1 MHTNLIESLKNTVG
15 TLFIKPKID
24 ISKISK
30 HALGIILSLQKNK
43 YEAYIVGGA
52 IRDILI
58 NQNPKDFDIATS
70 ATPEQIRR
78 LFKKS
83 RIIGRRFKLV
93 HVLDGRDIIE
103 VSTFRAKPQERE
115 IMANGVERDNAYG
128 TLKEDAERRD
138 FTSNSIYF
146 NPTNNKLIDFY
157 GGIDDIK
164 NKQLTIIGIPEIRFQ
179 EDPIRILRAIRF
191 AAKLDLSINEDIKSI
206 IHKNINLLENIPYSR
221 LFDEVMKLFLTGHAL
236 KSVILFNKFNLSKKF
251 FPVLQSIN
259 PSTQA
264 FLKQGLRD
272 TDKRIHE
279 SKSVNPGFLL
289 AVFLWRDVNEAWGKR
304 KKTSINNTVALN
316 TAIDFV
322 LSKQSKIFPV
332 QKRFIVTMSE
342 IWRLQPRFENLN
354 PKRIYRLL
362 GHPRFRAAY
371 DFLLLRNRQGEIG
384 NDLAQWWIKFVEA
397 DDKTKSILIKKTKKN
412 GGYLYR
418 DWE

>member
-24 ISKISK
+24 VSKISK
-30 HALGIILSLQKNK
+30 HALGIILSLQKNN

-70 ATPEQIRR
+70 ATPEQIRK

-146 NPTNNKLIDFY
+146 NPTNKKLIDFY

-164 NKQLTIIGIPEIRFQ
+164 NKQLAIIGIPEIRFQ
-179 EDPIRILRAIRF
+179 EDPVRILRAIRF
-191 AAKLDLSINEDIKSI
+191 AAKLDLSINADITSV

-251 FPVLQSIN
+251 FPVLQSTN

-279 SKSVNPGFLL
+279 NKSVNPGFLL
-289 AVFLWRDVNEAWGKR
+289 AVFLWRDVNEAWEKR
-304 KKTSINNTVALN
+304 KKVSINNTVALN

-332 QKRFIVTMSE
+332 QKRFIVIMSE
-342 IWRLQPRFENLN
+342 IWRLQQRFKNLN

-371 DFLLLRNRQGEIG
+371 DFLLLRNRQEEVDH
-384 NDLAQWWIKFVEA
+384 DLTQWWIKFVEA
-397 DDKTKSILIKKTKKN
+397 DDKTKNILIKKTKKN
-412 GGYLYR
+412 
-418 DWE
+418 E

>member
-24 ISKISK
+24 VSKISK
-30 HALGIILSLQKNK
+30 HALEIILSLQKNN

-58 NQNPKDFDIATS
+58 NQNPKDFDIVTS

-78 LFKKS
+78 IFKKS

-93 HVLDGRDIIE
+93 HVLNGRDIIE
-103 VSTFRAKPQERE
+103 VSTFRAKPKEKE
-115 IMANGVERDNAYG
+115 IMANGVEKDNAYG
-128 TLKEDAERRD
+128 TIQEDAERRD
-138 FTSNSIYF
+138 FTSNAIYF
-146 NPTNNKLIDFY
+146 NPSNNKLIDFY

-164 NKQLTIIGIPEIRFQ
+164 NKQLAIIGIPKIRFQ
-179 EDPIRILRAIRF
+179 EDPVRILRAIRF
-191 AAKLDLSINEDIKSI
+191 AAKLDLSINADITSI

-236 KSVILFNKFNLSKKF
+236 KSVVLFNKFNLSRKF
-251 FPVLQSIN
+251 FPMLQSTN
-259 PSTQA
+259 LTNQA
-264 FLKQGLRD
+264 FLKEGLSD
-272 TDKRIHE
+272 TDKRINE
-279 SKSVNPGFLL
+279 NKSINPGFLL
-289 AVFLWRDVNEAWGKR
+289 AVFLWKDVNEAWEKR
-304 KKTSINNTVALN
+304 KKTSLNNTVALN

-322 LSKQSKIFPV
+322 LSKQSKIFPI

-342 IWRLQPRFENLN
+342 IWRLQPRFKNLN

-371 DFLLLRNRQGEIG
+371 DFLLLRNRQEEVDH
-384 NDLAQWWIKFVEA
+384 DLTQWWIKFVEA
-397 DDKTKSILIKKTKKN
+397 DDKTKNILIKKTKKN
-412 GGYLYR
+412 
-418 DWE
+418 E

>member
-342 IWRLQPRFENLN
+342 IWRLQPRFKNLN

-362 GHPRFRAAY
+362 GHQRFRAAY
-371 DFLLLRNRQGEIG
+371 DFLLLRHRQGEID

-412 GGYLYR
+412 G
-418 DWE
+418 

>member
-412 GGYLYR
+412 G
-418 DWE
+418 

>member
-1 MHTNLIESLKNTVG
+1 MHTNLIESLKNTIG

-24 ISKISK
+24 VSKISK
-30 HALGIILSLQKNK
+30 HALGIILSLQKNN

-58 NQNPKDFDIATS
+58 NHNPKDFDIATS

-78 LFKKS
+78 IFKKS

-146 NPTNNKLIDFY
+146 NPTNKKLIDFY

-164 NKQLTIIGIPEIRFQ
+164 NKQLAIIGIPEIRFQ
-179 EDPIRILRAIRF
+179 EDPVRILRAIRF
-191 AAKLDLSINEDIKSI
+191 AAKLDLTINADITSI

-251 FPVLQSIN
+251 FPVLQSTS

-264 FLKQGLRD
+264 FLRQGLKD

-279 SKSVNPGFLL
+279 NKSINPGFLL
-289 AVFLWRDVNEAWGKR
+289 AVFLWRDVNETWEKR

-342 IWRLQPRFENLN
+342 IWRLQPRFKNLN

-371 DFLLLRNRQGEIG
+371 DFLLLRNRQGEIN

-412 GGYLYR
+412 G
-418 DWE
+418 

>member
-24 ISKISK
+24 VSKISK

-146 NPTNNKLIDFY
+146 NPTNKKLIDFY

-164 NKQLTIIGIPEIRFQ
+164 NKQLAIIGIPEIRFR
-179 EDPIRILRAIRF
+179 EDPVRILRAIRF
-191 AAKLDLSINEDIKSI
+191 AAKLDLSINSDITSI

-251 FPVLQSIN
+251 FPVLQSTN

-289 AVFLWRDVNEAWGKR
+289 AVFLWRDVNEAWEKR
-304 KKTSINNTVALN
+304 KKVSINNTVALN

-371 DFLLLRNRQGEIG
+371 DFLLLRNRQGEIN

-412 GGYLYR
+412 G
-418 DWE
+418 

>member
-371 DFLLLRNRQGEIG
+371 DFLLLRNRQGEID

-412 GGYLYR
+412 G
-418 DWE
+418 

>member
-1 MHTNLIESLKNTVG
+1 LE
-15 TLFIKPKID
+15 
-24 ISKISK
+24 
-30 HALGIILSLQKNK
+30 IILSLQKNN

-58 NQNPKDFDIATS
+58 DQNPKDFDIATN
-70 ATPEQIRR
+70 ATPEQIRK

-93 HVLDGRDIIE
+93 HVLDGRNIIE

-146 NPTNNKLIDFY
+146 NPTNKKLIDFY

-164 NKQLTIIGIPEIRFQ
+164 NKQLAIIGIPEIRFR
-179 EDPIRILRAIRF
+179 EDPVRILRAIRF
-191 AAKLDLSINEDIKSI
+191 AAKLDLSINSDITSI

-251 FPVLQSIN
+251 FPVLQSTN

-279 SKSVNPGFLL
+279 SKSINPGFLL
-289 AVFLWRDVNEAWGKR
+289 AVFLWRDVNEAWEKR
-304 KKTSINNTVALN
+304 KKVSINNTVALN
-316 TAIDFV
+316 KAIDFV

-342 IWRLQPRFENLN
+342 IWRLQPRFKNLN

-371 DFLLLRNRQGEIG
+371 DFLLLRNRQGEIDD
-384 NDLAQWWIKFVEA
+384 DLAQWWIKFVEA

-412 GGYLYR
+412 G
-418 DWE
+418 

>member
-30 HALGIILSLQKNK
+30 HALGIILSLQKNN

-58 NQNPKDFDIATS
+58 DQNPKDFDIATS
-70 ATPEQIRR
+70 ATPEQIRK

-93 HVLDGRDIIE
+93 HVLDGRNIIE

-146 NPTNNKLIDFY
+146 NPTNKKLIDFY

-164 NKQLTIIGIPEIRFQ
+164 NKQLAIIGIPEIRFQ
-179 EDPIRILRAIRF
+179 EDPVRILRAIRF

-412 GGYLYR
+412 G
-418 DWE
+418 

>member
-1 MHTNLIESLKNTVG
+1 MHTNLIESLKNTIG

-24 ISKISK
+24 VSKISK
-30 HALGIILSLQKNK
+30 HALGIILSLQKNN

-58 NQNPKDFDIATS
+58 NHNPKDFDIATS

-78 LFKKS
+78 IFKKS

-103 VSTFRAKPQERE
+103 VSTFRTKPQERE
-115 IMANGVERDNAYG
+115 IMANGVEKDNAYG

-146 NPTNNKLIDFY
+146 NPTNKKLIDFY

-164 NKQLTIIGIPEIRFQ
+164 NKQLAIIGIPEIRFQ
-179 EDPIRILRAIRF
+179 EDPVRILRAIRF
-191 AAKLDLSINEDIKSI
+191 AAKLDLSINAEITSI

-236 KSVILFNKFNLSKKF
+236 KSVILFNKFNLSEKF
-251 FPVLQSIN
+251 FPVLQSTN
-259 PSTQA
+259 SSTQA

-279 SKSVNPGFLL
+279 NKSVNPGFLL
-289 AVFLWRDVNEAWGKR
+289 AVFLWKDVNEAWGER

-316 TAIDFV
+316 NAIDFV

-342 IWRLQPRFENLN
+342 IWRLQQRFKNLN

-371 DFLLLRNRQGEIG
+371 DFLLLRNKQGEI
-384 NDLAQWWIKFVEA
+384 NNALAQWWIKFVEA

-412 GGYLYR
+412 G
-418 DWE
+418 

>member
-1 MHTNLIESLKNTVG
+1 MHTNLIESLKNTVE

-24 ISKISK
+24 VSKISK
-30 HALGIILSLQKNK
+30 HALEIILSLQKNN

-58 NQNPKDFDIATS
+58 DQNPKDFDIATS
-70 ATPEQIRR
+70 ATPEQIRK

-93 HVLDGRDIIE
+93 HVLDGRNIIE

-146 NPTNNKLIDFY
+146 NPTNKKLIDFY

-164 NKQLTIIGIPEIRFQ
+164 NKQLAIIGIPEIRFR
-179 EDPIRILRAIRF
+179 EDPVRILRAIRF
-191 AAKLDLSINEDIKSI
+191 AAKLDLSINSDITSI

-251 FPVLQSIN
+251 FPVLQSTN

-279 SKSVNPGFLL
+279 SKSINPGFLL
-289 AVFLWRDVNEAWGKR
+289 AVFLWRDVNEAWEKR
-304 KKTSINNTVALN
+304 KKVSINNTVALN
-316 TAIDFV
+316 KAIDFV

-342 IWRLQPRFENLN
+342 IWRLQPRFKNLN

-371 DFLLLRNRQGEIG
+371 DFLLLRNRQGEID

-412 GGYLYR
+412 G
-418 DWE
+418 

>member
-24 ISKISK
+24 VSKISK
-30 HALGIILSLQKNK
+30 HALGIILSLQKNN

-58 NQNPKDFDIATS
+58 DQNPKDFDIATS
-70 ATPEQIRR
+70 ATPEQIRK

-93 HVLDGRDIIE
+93 HVLDGRNIIE

-371 DFLLLRNRQGEIG
+371 DFLLLRNRQGEIN

-412 GGYLYR
+412 G
-418 DWE
+418 

>member
-1 MHTNLIESLKNTVG
+1 MHTNLIESLKNTVE

-24 ISKISK
+24 VSKISK
-30 HALGIILSLQKNK
+30 HALEIILSLQKNN

-58 NQNPKDFDIATS
+58 DQNPKDFDIATS

-251 FPVLQSIN
+251 FPVLQSTN

-279 SKSVNPGFLL
+279 NKSVNPGFFL
-289 AVFLWRDVNEAWGKR
+289 AVFLWRDLNEAW
-304 KKTSINNTVALN
+304 
-316 TAIDFV
+316 
-322 LSKQSKIFPV
+322 
-332 QKRFIVTMSE
+332 
-342 IWRLQPRFENLN
+342 
-354 PKRIYRLL
+354 
-362 GHPRFRAAY
+362 
-371 DFLLLRNRQGEIG
+371 
-384 NDLAQWWIKFVEA
+384 
-397 DDKTKSILIKKTKKN
+397 
-412 GGYLYR
+412 
-418 DWE
+418 

>member
-1 MHTNLIESLKNTVG
+1 MHTNLIESLKNTIG

-24 ISKISK
+24 VSKISK
-30 HALGIILSLQKNK
+30 HALGIILSLQKNN

-58 NQNPKDFDIATS
+58 NHNPKDFDIATS

-78 LFKKS
+78 IFKKS

-146 NPTNNKLIDFY
+146 NPTNKKLIDFY

-164 NKQLTIIGIPEIRFQ
+164 NKQLAIIGIPEIRFQ
-179 EDPIRILRAIRF
+179 EDPVRILRAIRF
-191 AAKLDLSINEDIKSI
+191 AAKLDLSINADITSV

-251 FPVLQSIN
+251 FPVLQSTN

-289 AVFLWRDVNEAWGKR
+289 AVFLWKDVNEAWGKR

-332 QKRFIVTMSE
+332 QKRFIITMSE
-342 IWRLQPRFENLN
+342 IWRLQPRFKNLN

-371 DFLLLRNRQGEIG
+371 DFLLLRNRQEEVDH
-384 NDLAQWWIKFVEA
+384 DLTQWWIKFVEA

-412 GGYLYR
+412 G
-418 DWE
+418 

>member
-1 MHTNLIESLKNTVG
+1 MHTNLIESLKNTIG

-24 ISKISK
+24 VSKISK
-30 HALGIILSLQKNK
+30 HALGIILSLQKNN

-58 NQNPKDFDIATS
+58 NHNPKDFDIATS

-78 LFKKS
+78 IFKKS

-146 NPTNNKLIDFY
+146 NPTNKKLIDFY

-164 NKQLTIIGIPEIRFQ
+164 NKQLAIIGIPEIRFQ
-179 EDPIRILRAIRF
+179 EDPVRILRAIRF
-191 AAKLDLSINEDIKSI
+191 AAKLDLTINADITSI

-251 FPVLQSIN
+251 FPVLQSTS

-264 FLKQGLRD
+264 FLRQGLKD

-279 SKSVNPGFLL
+279 NKSINPGFLL
-289 AVFLWRDVNEAWGKR
+289 AVFLWRDVNETWEKR

-342 IWRLQPRFENLN
+342 IWRLQPRFKNLN

-371 DFLLLRNRQGEIG
+371 DFLLLRNRQGEIN
-384 NDLAQWWIKFVEA
+384 NDLTQWWIKFVEA

-412 GGYLYR
+412 G
-418 DWE
+418 

>member
-24 ISKISK
+24 ASKISK
-30 HALGIILSLQKNK
+30 HALEIILSLQKNN

-58 NQNPKDFDIATS
+58 DQNPKDFDIATS
-70 ATPEQIRR
+70 ATPEQIRK

-93 HVLDGRDIIE
+93 HVLDGRNIIE

-146 NPTNNKLIDFY
+146 NPTNKKLIDFY

-164 NKQLTIIGIPEIRFQ
+164 NKQLTIIGIPEIRFR
-179 EDPIRILRAIRF
+179 EDPVRILRAIRF
-191 AAKLDLSINEDIKSI
+191 AAKLDLSINSDITSI

-251 FPVLQSIN
+251 FPVLQSTN

-304 KKTSINNTVALN
+304 KKVSINNTVALN

-342 IWRLQPRFENLN
+342 IWRLQPRFKNLN

-371 DFLLLRNRQGEIG
+371 DFLLLRNRQGEID

-412 GGYLYR
+412 G
-418 DWE
+418 

>member
-371 DFLLLRNRQGEIG
+371 DFLLLRNRQGEIN

-397 DDKTKSILIKKTKKN
+397 DDKTKSISIKKTKKN
-412 GGYLYR
+412 G
-418 DWE
+418 

>member
-342 IWRLQPRFENLN
+342 IWRLQPRFKNLN

-362 GHPRFRAAY
+362 GHQRFRAAY
-371 DFLLLRNRQGEIG
+371 DFLLLRNRQGEID

-412 GGYLYR
+412 G
-418 DWE
+418 

>member
-24 ISKISK
+24 ASKISK
-30 HALGIILSLQKNK
+30 HALEIILSLQKNN

-70 ATPEQIRR
+70 ATPEQIRK

-93 HVLDGRDIIE
+93 HVLDGRNIIE

-146 NPTNNKLIDFY
+146 NPTNKKLIDFY

-164 NKQLTIIGIPEIRFQ
+164 NKQLAIIGIPEIRFR
-179 EDPIRILRAIRF
+179 EDPVRILRAIRF
-191 AAKLDLSINEDIKSI
+191 AAKLDLSINSDITSI

-251 FPVLQSIN
+251 FPVLQSTN

-304 KKTSINNTVALN
+304 KKTAINNTIALN
-316 TAIDFV
+316 TSIDFV
-322 LSKQSKIFPV
+322 LSKQSKIYPV
-332 QKRFIVTMSE
+332 QKRFIVNMRK
-342 IWRLQPRFENLN
+342 I
-354 PKRIYRLL
+354 
-362 GHPRFRAAY
+362 
-371 DFLLLRNRQGEIG
+371 
-384 NDLAQWWIKFVEA
+384 
-397 DDKTKSILIKKTKKN
+397 
-412 GGYLYR
+412 
-418 DWE
+418 

>member
-1 MHTNLIESLKNTVG
+1 MDTNLIESLKNTIG

-24 ISKISK
+24 VSKISK
-30 HALGIILSLQKNK
+30 HALGIILSLQKNN

-58 NQNPKDFDIATS
+58 NHNPKDFDIATS

-78 LFKKS
+78 IFKKS

-146 NPTNNKLIDFY
+146 NPTNKKLIDFY

-164 NKQLTIIGIPEIRFQ
+164 NKQLAIIGIPEIRFQ
-179 EDPIRILRAIRF
+179 EDPVRILRAIRF
-191 AAKLDLSINEDIKSI
+191 AAKLDLSINAEITSI

-251 FPVLQSIN
+251 FPVLQSTN
-259 PSTQA
+259 SSTQA
-264 FLKQGLRD
+264 FLKQGLKD

-279 SKSVNPGFLL
+279 NKSVNPGFLL
-289 AVFLWRDVNEAWGKR
+289 AVFLWKDVNEAWEKR

-342 IWRLQPRFENLN
+342 IWRLQPRFKNLN

-371 DFLLLRNRQGEIG
+371 DFLLLRNRQGEMN
-384 NDLAQWWIKFVEA
+384 NDLAHWWIKFVEA

-412 GGYLYR
+412 G
-418 DWE
+418 

>member
-1 MHTNLIESLKNTVG
+1 MHTNLIESVKNTFG

-24 ISKISK
+24 VSKISK
-30 HALGIILSLQKNK
+30 HALEIILSLQKNN

-58 NQNPKDFDIATS
+58 DQNPKDFDIATS
-70 ATPEQIRR
+70 ATPEQIRK

-93 HVLDGRDIIE
+93 HVLDGRNIIE

-115 IMANGVERDNAYG
+115 IMANGVEKDNEYG

-146 NPTNNKLIDFY
+146 NPTNKKLIDFY

-164 NKQLTIIGIPEIRFQ
+164 NKQLAIIGVPEIRFQ
-179 EDPIRILRAIRF
+179 EDPVRILRAIRF
-191 AAKLDLSINEDIKSI
+191 AAKLDLSINADITSI

-251 FPVLQSIN
+251 FPMLQSTN

-264 FLKQGLRD
+264 FLKQGLSD
-272 TDKRIHE
+272 TDKRIRE
-279 SKSVNPGFLL
+279 NKSVNPGFLL
-289 AVFLWRDVNEAWGKR
+289 AVFLWKDVNEAWEKR

-316 TAIDFV
+316 AAIDFV
-322 LSKQSKIFPV
+322 LAKQSKIFPV

-342 IWRLQPRFENLN
+342 IWRLQPRFKNLN

-371 DFLLLRNRQGEIG
+371 DFLLLRNRQGEVE
-384 NDLAQWWIKFVEA
+384 NNLTQWWIKFVEA

-412 GGYLYR
+412 
-418 DWE
+418 E

>member
-24 ISKISK
+24 VSKISK
-30 HALGIILSLQKNK
+30 HALEIILSLQKNN

-58 NQNPKDFDIATS
+58 DQNPKDFDIATS
-70 ATPEQIRR
+70 ATPEQIRK

-93 HVLDGRDIIE
+93 HVLDGRNIIE

-146 NPTNNKLIDFY
+146 NPTNKKLIDFY

-164 NKQLTIIGIPEIRFQ
+164 NKQLAIIGIPEIRFQ
-179 EDPIRILRAIRF
+179 EDPVRILRAIRF
-191 AAKLDLSINEDIKSI
+191 AAKLDLSINSDITSI

-251 FPVLQSIN
+251 FPVLQSTN

-289 AVFLWRDVNEAWGKR
+289 AVFLWRDVNEAWEKR
-304 KKTSINNTVALN
+304 KKVSINNTVALN

-342 IWRLQPRFENLN
+342 IWRLQPRFKNLN

-371 DFLLLRNRQGEIG
+371 DFLLLRNRQGEID

-412 GGYLYR
+412 G
-418 DWE
+418 

>member
-1 MHTNLIESLKNTVG
+1 MHTNLIESLKNTVE

-24 ISKISK
+24 VSKISK
-30 HALGIILSLQKNK
+30 HALEIILSLQKNN

-58 NQNPKDFDIATS
+58 DQNPKDFDIATS
-70 ATPEQIRR
+70 ATPEQIRK

-93 HVLDGRDIIE
+93 HVLDGRNIIE

-146 NPTNNKLIDFY
+146 NPTNKKLIDFY

-164 NKQLTIIGIPEIRFQ
+164 NKQLAIIGIPEIRCQ
-179 EDPIRILRAIRF
+179 EDPVRILRAIRF
-191 AAKLDLSINEDIKSI
+191 AAKLDLSINADITSI

-251 FPVLQSIN
+251 FPVLQSTN

-304 KKTSINNTVALN
+304 KKVSINNTVALN

-342 IWRLQPRFENLN
+342 IWRLQPRFKNLN

-371 DFLLLRNRQGEIG
+371 DFLLLRNRQGEID

-412 GGYLYR
+412 G
-418 DWE
+418 

>member
-24 ISKISK
+24 VSKISK
-30 HALGIILSLQKNK
+30 HALGIILSLQKNN

-70 ATPEQIRR
+70 ATPEQIRK

-93 HVLDGRDIIE
+93 HVLDGRNIIE

-146 NPTNNKLIDFY
+146 NPTNKKLIDFY

-251 FPVLQSIN
+251 FPVLQSTN

-289 AVFLWRDVNEAWGKR
+289 AVFLWRDVNEAWEKR
-304 KKTSINNTVALN
+304 KKVSINNTVALN

-342 IWRLQPRFENLN
+342 IWRLQPRFKNLN

-371 DFLLLRNRQGEIG
+371 DFLLLRNRQGEID

-412 GGYLYR
+412 G
-418 DWE
+418 

>member
-1 MHTNLIESLKNTVG
+1 MHTNLIESLKNTVE

-24 ISKISK
+24 VSKISK
-30 HALGIILSLQKNK
+30 HALEIILSLQKNN

-58 NQNPKDFDIATS
+58 DQNPKDFDIATS
-70 ATPEQIRR
+70 ATPEQIRK

-93 HVLDGRDIIE
+93 HVLDGRNIIE

-146 NPTNNKLIDFY
+146 NPTNKKLIDFY

-164 NKQLTIIGIPEIRFQ
+164 NKQLAIIGIPEIRFR
-179 EDPIRILRAIRF
+179 EDPVRILRAIRF
-191 AAKLDLSINEDIKSI
+191 AAKLDLSINSDITSI

-251 FPVLQSIN
+251 FPVLQSTN

-289 AVFLWRDVNEAWGKR
+289 AVFLWRDVNEAWEKR
-304 KKTSINNTVALN
+304 KKVSINNTVALN

-342 IWRLQPRFENLN
+342 IWRLQPRFKNLN

-371 DFLLLRNRQGEIG
+371 DFLLLRNRQGEID

-412 GGYLYR
+412 G
-418 DWE
+418 

>member
-30 HALGIILSLQKNK
+30 HALGIILSLQKNN

-146 NPTNNKLIDFY
+146 NPTNKKLIDFY

-164 NKQLTIIGIPEIRFQ
+164 NKQLAIIGIPEIRFR
-179 EDPIRILRAIRF
+179 EDPVRILRAIRF
-191 AAKLDLSINEDIKSI
+191 AAKLDLSINSDITSI

-251 FPVLQSIN
+251 FPVLQSTN

-289 AVFLWRDVNEAWGKR
+289 AVFLWRDVNEAWEKR
-304 KKTSINNTVALN
+304 KKVSINNTVALN

-342 IWRLQPRFENLN
+342 IWRLQPRFKNLN

-371 DFLLLRNRQGEIG
+371 DFLLLRNRQGEID

-412 GGYLYR
+412 G
-418 DWE
+418 

>member
-30 HALGIILSLQKNK
+30 HALGIILSLQKNN

-58 NQNPKDFDIATS
+58 DQNPKDFDIATS
-70 ATPEQIRR
+70 ATPEQIRK

-93 HVLDGRDIIE
+93 HVLDGRNIIE

-412 GGYLYR
+412 G
-418 DWE
+418 

>member
-191 AAKLDLSINEDIKSI
+191 AAKLDLSINEDITSI

-251 FPVLQSIN
+251 FPVLQSTN

-304 KKTSINNTVALN
+304 KKVSINNTVALN

-371 DFLLLRNRQGEIG
+371 DFLLLRNRQGEID

-412 GGYLYR
+412 G
-418 DWE
+418 